1 MQYDIE
7 HSILGS
13 ILLDLGKVQE
23 TVPVHDIQVMT
34 DTLKYVRP
42 YLDLLEKLR
51 EEKQNFA
58 SELEEKDKKIN
69 KMKRILYCL
78 VVAFQEGQ
86 LKLVTSK
93 TAANERL
100 ALNVKIMEA
109 TQILKEDQEMG
120 SA

>member
-1 MQYDIE
+1 MLRRKPSASPNSDRKFCPWKSFSPWK
-7 HSILGS
+7 HS
-13 ILLDLGKVQE
+13 V
-23 TVPVHDIQVMT
+23 
-34 DTLKYVRP
+34 
-42 YLDLLEKLR
+42 LR
-51 EEKQNFA
+51 RKACTTGTATSLQNFA